1 MKKIILYLFIIFTSV
16 TWSQR
21 SEKIRAYKTAYI
33 TEQVDL
39 SPAEAEKFWP
49 IYNKYERQLSEVRR
63 TERREIFE
71 TVKGDLD
78 VLTEEEAQSLVDN
91 MQELKEQEHEYRKAL
106 MNELQQVLSAKK
118 ILKLKRAE
126 EEFKRNL
133 LKRFKNRRG
142 GRP

>member
-1 MKKIILYLFIIFTSV
+1 M

-63 TERREIFE
+63 TERRAIFE

-106 MNELQQVLSAKK
+106 MSELQQVLSAKK